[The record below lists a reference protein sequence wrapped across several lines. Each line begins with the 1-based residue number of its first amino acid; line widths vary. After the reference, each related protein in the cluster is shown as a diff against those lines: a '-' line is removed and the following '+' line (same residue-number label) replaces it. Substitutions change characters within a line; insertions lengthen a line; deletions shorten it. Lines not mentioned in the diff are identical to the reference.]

1 MLSAQLATDAALR
14 EDSNSSDRNH
24 RIAPGLLDA
33 SCRLRHFDVGRC
45 QFPEERERKKEKKEE
60 DNLQRTY
67 VLFSPLRIYNEY
79 SVTLLSDL

>member
-1 MLSAQLATDAALR
+1 MRAVGFATLML
-14 EDSNSSDRNH
+14 
-24 RIAPGLLDA
+24 
-33 SCRLRHFDVGRC
+33 DVVSFQENGKNR
-45 QFPEERERKKEKKEE
+45 ERERKKEKKEE